1 MSIKMA
7 LFVLSLFV
15 MFLACSDDNSA
26 SSPMEPQTLTSSES
40 VGTSSSNENPNLTF
54 KSSDSQS
61 NSPTSSSSDALLTVP
76 STLPDSVLEEME
88 EEIRIERLNKQ
99 IDKLQSANECSTI
112 EGITEEEIS
121 YCKTRF
127 CLLHPEIW
135 QGCEE

>member
-1 MSIKMA
+1 MSKKNVLFA
-7 LFVLSLFV
+7 LPIAML
-15 MFLACSDDNSA
+15 LACSEGNS
-26 SSPMEPQTLTSSES
+26 SSPMELQTLTSSEF
-40 VGTSSSNENPNLTF
+40 VGTSSSNENPGLTF

-61 NSPTSSSSDALLTVP
+61 NSLTSSSSDALLSVP

-88 EEIRIERLNKQ
+88 KEIRIERLNKQ

-112 EGITEEEIS
+112 ECITEEEIS